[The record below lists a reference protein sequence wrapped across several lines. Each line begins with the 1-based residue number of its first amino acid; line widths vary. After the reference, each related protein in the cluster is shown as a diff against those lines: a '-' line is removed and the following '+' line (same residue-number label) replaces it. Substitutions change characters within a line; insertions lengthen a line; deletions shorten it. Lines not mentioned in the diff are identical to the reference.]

1 MSILDDD
8 KFSVDDFSSFEV
20 IDSWWN
26 QYSNKKDKE
35 GYTPIG
41 AAVLNSASRECIAY
55 LMQLYTFNG
64 NPEESYYNV
73 LHPFRDILYD
83 RSKGKSPLEIACMV
97 MSIEA
102 VDVLMNNYLVY
113 QLKDEDGNAIPKMT
127 CYGEPLV
134 DVDSNGEVTK
144 EYYMYSSIPLWSEY
158 TKESYKYTNKED
170 LGIKESYK
178 YKHCECLES
187 DILAASI
194 LQKPD
199 ILKKLIDK
207 FKLSHYQYNLSSVT
221 DSNGNNPLIFACLAN
236 CYESVDYLLENNNH
250 DDNNKLVNNTNSDDV
265 SALSVALQSNDDDL
279 IIKLLEF
286 VPIDE
291 LLRQAFSKNDHK
303 MINMILLQIVP
314 KRSNIYNY
322 YDKEYALQDGS
333 TILVA
338 TYIEDENND
347 KLYELF
353 NNDSYN
359 YNIHFN
365 TLENHSCCHIIAV
378 LYRNN
383 KKPFDSVSAKFDELI
398 NNHQSIYIDTV
409 MILFKSD
416 DITLT
421 QILNIANI
429 NKRYTLVDKIFTTPY
444 RKDLFLQLVVL
455 INDPSIY
462 NATLDA
468 ISHLYDRNYF
478 TLQNLAD
485 LSEDSS
491 ISSDS
496 IFSIIDS
503 LAVTLSVIDKSLED
517 NEFKKELV
525 FYLYDNNK
533 VSLADID
540 SDISNL
546 DFKTSIIIDIFNSSD
561 YNVTVEDILL
571 LLSSSTVCRVINEL
585 YLAGDIIIPDDV
597 YIIYKNYRDDLSSLN
612 NDLKPLIGCR
622 KFIDS
627 EDISSDFY
635 WAYSFKDHAGTNW
648 NTPMYYQSSTPP
660 IMDSLLMPVDGTR
673 YKTVLL
679 YDSASDVVFS
689 PTHFRLNK
697 FNNLPEFY
705 TNTPYDATSDRN
717 SMIVSFNKSVVR
729 YTFSLPDDMY
739 SISSDNEITW
749 NKDHILYRSLFNS
762 RCYSDSE
769 AQAAI
774 IFNNSYESIV
784 EGEAVTRDFR
794 LSTKPRSHVVL
805 SIRSNQPRRL
815 HISSDK
821 LIFTSTNWNIDQT
834 VTFTAIDDSIDND
847 DANITI
853 TIAVTSS
860 DSRYNDTLDDSF
872 YFRVIDNDNAG
883 IIYDSSSIILS
894 EGSSISRS
902 YRLQSQPKSNVTLN
916 ISSNDTNSRLSISKS
931 SLVFTAS
938 NWNIEQ
944 SVIFTAIDN
953 NIKDDDADVL
963 VTIKSSSTDL
973 SYNNLTN
980 VFMITVKDDDIDNK
994 IGTYAFSSGLFTI
1007 LLVDD
1012 ADKMIWSKPISSGS
1026 YSTSE
1031 YTIKDQWSSVYDEGY
1046 TVTQVPKSPNWT
1058 SGDKVFNYDLLYD
1071 DNLDE

>member
-8 KFSVDDFSSFEV
+8 KFSVDDFASFEV

-26 QYSNKKDKE
+26 KYSNKKDKE

-64 NPEESYYNV
+64 SPEESHYNV
-73 LHPFRDILYD
+73 FHPFRDILYD

-113 QLKDEDGNAIPKMT
+113 QLKDEDGNAIHKMT

-207 FKLSHYQYNLSSVT
+207 FKLSHYQCNLSSVT

-250 DDNNKLVNNTNSDDV
+250 DDNNKLVNNTNNDDA

-286 VPIDE
+286 APIDE
-291 LLRQAFSKNDHK
+291 LLSHAFSKNDHK

-322 YDKEYALQDGS
+322 YDKEYALPDGS

-338 TYIEDENND
+338 NYIEDENND

-359 YNIHFN
+359 YNIHFS
-365 TLENHSCCHIIAV
+365 TLENHNCCHIIAV

-383 KKPFDSVSAKFDELI
+383 KKPFDSVSTKFDELI
-398 NNHQSIYIDTV
+398 NNHKSIYIDTA

-421 QILNIANI
+421 QILNIADI
-429 NKRYTLVDKIFTTPY
+429 NKRYTLIDKIFATPY
-444 RKDLFLQLVVL
+444 RKELFLQLVVL
-455 INDPSIY
+455 TNDPSMY
-462 NATLDA
+462 DATLDA

-491 ISSDS
+491 VSSDS
-496 IFSIIDS
+496 LFSIIDG
-503 LAVTLSVIDKSLED
+503 LAVTLSVIDKSLEYS
-517 NEFKKELV
+517 EFKKELV
-525 FYLYDNNK
+525 FYLYDNNR

-540 SDISNL
+540 SDIGSL
-546 DFKTSIIIDIFNSSD
+546 DFKTIIIIDIFNNAG
-561 YNVTVEDILL
+561 YNVTVEDILS
-571 LLSSSTVCRVINEL
+571 LSSSTICRVINEL
-585 YLAGDIIIPDDV
+585 YSSGDIIIPDDV
-597 YIIYKNYRDDLSSLN
+597 YTIYKNYRDDLSSLN

-635 WAYSFKDHAGTNW
+635 WAYSFKDHAGTHW

-660 IMDSLLMPVDGTR
+660 IMDSSLMPVDGTR
-673 YKTVLL
+673 YQTVIL
-679 YDSASDVVFS
+679 YDNASDAVFN
-689 PTHFRLNK
+689 PTHFRLSK

-705 TNTPYDATSDRN
+705 TNTSYNATSDRN

-739 SISSDNEITW
+739 SINSDNEITW
-749 NKDHILYRSLFNS
+749 NKDHILYRPLFNS
-762 RCYSDSE
+762 RCYSDGE

-774 IFNNSYESIV
+774 IFNNSSESII

-805 SIRSNQPRRL
+805 NIRSNQPRRL

-834 VTFTAIDDSIDND
+834 VTFTAIDDNIDND

-860 DSRYNDTLDDSF
+860 DSRYNGTLDDSF

-894 EGSSISRS
+894 EGQSIIRS
-902 YRLQSQPKSNVTLN
+902 FKLQSQPTSNVILN

-931 SLVFTAS
+931 SLLFTES

-944 SVIFTAIDN
+944 SVVFTAIDN

-973 SYNNLTN
+973 SYHNLTS

-994 IGTYAFSSGLFTI
+994 IGTYVFSSGLFTI
-1007 LLVDD
+1007 LLVDNT
-1012 ADKMIWSKPISSGS
+1012 DKMIWSKPISSGS

-1031 YTIKDQWSSVYDEGY
+1031 YNIKNQWSSVYDEGY
-1046 TVTQVPKSPNWT
+1046 TVTQVPKSPHWT
-1058 SGDKVFNYDLLYD
+1058 SGNNVFNYDLLYD
-1071 DNLDE
+1071 DNLNE